1 MMYTIQMFDSLNLN
15 SFYGQHAVY
24 ELYTLLVF
32 CIGLLEMR
40 YLTQKIPGPRLTWFY
55 EAYIQHEMKQ
65 FWVGWQ
71 DTVEEYSRPFL
82 AISKEQIDYY
92 LIHKEFT
99 FIKKRSLSNFLEN
112 EKKNLEKHFY
122 DRTVNMLKTVEQYE
136 NSNVKNKI
144 KESVEE
150 SLKVVLNKVESVE
163 GRKSLHAASFASALH
178 GLRTGKMSYEG
189 DALLPLFINEIKQRI
204 EPLKNLS
211 PVEESRLFS
220 LSAEQRKQ
228 IAENDHRQKIE
239 YLAKPPEVSSATVKN
254 TDTYKHIVTR
264 MKKRIEATF

>member
-1 MMYTIQMFDSLNLN
+1 MYSIQMMDSLNLN

-82 AISKEQIDYY
+82 SISREQIDYY
-92 LIHKEFT
+92 LIHKEFIY
-99 FIKKRSLSNFLEN
+99 IKKRSLSNFLDN

-122 DRTVNMLKTVEQYE
+122 DRTVSMLKSVEQLE
-136 NSNVKNKI
+136 NSNVKNTI
-144 KESVEE
+144 KEHVEE
-150 SLKVVLNKVESVE
+150 SIKVVLAKVNSAE
-163 GRKSLHAASFASALH
+163 GKKSLHVSSFNSALQ
-178 GLRTGKMSYEG
+178 GLRTGKMAYEG
-189 DALLPLFINEIKQRI
+189 DALLPMFVSEIKSRI
-204 EPLKNLS
+204 EPLKKLTAK
-211 PVEESRLFS
+211 EESKLFS
-220 LSAEQRKQ
+220 LSTDQRRN
-228 IAENDHRQKIE
+228 IAESDHRNKID
-239 YLAKPPEVSSATVKN
+239 YLARPPEVSSASVKN
-254 TDTYKHIVTR
+254 TDTYKHIITR
-264 MKKRIEATF
+264 MKSR

>member
-1 MMYTIQMFDSLNLN
+1 MMYAVQLMDSLNLN

-65 FWVGWQ
+65 FWLGWQ
-71 DTVEEYSRPFL
+71 DTVEENSRPFL
-82 AISKEQIDYY
+82 AVSKEQIDYY

-99 FIKKRSLSNFLEN
+99 YIKKRSLSNFLET

-122 DRTVNMLKTVEQYE
+122 DRTVNMLKTVEQFE

-144 KESVEE
+144 KESVEA
-150 SLKVVLNKVESVE
+150 SLKLVLSKVESAE
-163 GRKSLHAASFASALH
+163 GRQSLHASSFASALQ
-178 GLRTGKMSYEG
+178 GLRSGKMAYEG
-189 DALLPLFINEIKQRI
+189 DALLPIFINEIKSRI
-204 EPLKNLS
+204 EPLKKLS
-211 PVEESRLFS
+211 PSEESKLFS

-228 IAENDHRQKIE
+228 LAENDYRQKIE
-239 YLAKPPEVSSATVKN
+239 YLARPPEVTSATVKN
-254 TDTYKHIVTR
+254 TDTYKNIVTR
-264 MKKRIEATF
+264 MKSRIEASF

>member
-1 MMYTIQMFDSLNLN
+1 MFDSLNLN

-122 DRTVNMLKTVEQYE
+122 DRTINMLKTVEHYE
-136 NSNVKNKI
+136 NTNVKNKI
-144 KESVEE
+144 RESVEE
-150 SLKVVLNKVESVE
+150 SLKIVLNKVESAE
-163 GRKSLHAASFASALH
+163 GRKSLHVASFESALH
-178 GLRTGKMSYEG
+178 GLKTGKMSYEG
-189 DALLPLFINEIKQRI
+189 DALLPLFISEIKRRI

-211 PVEESRLFS
+211 VTEESKLFS
-220 LSAEQRKQ
+220 LSPEQRKQ
-228 IAENDHRQKIE
+228 IAENDHREKIE

-254 TDTYKHIVTR
+254 TETYKHIVTR